1 VVKRQARVVI
11 PWWVWLLV
19 GLLVVILLP
28 LL

>member
-1 VVKRQARVVI
+1 VKRQGRVVI